1 MGNCF
6 VDEKKEY
13 VISDMFPKRP
23 WINYAWNDKY
33 VSSFD
38 QFGFG
43 ISRYT
48 DRSGAFRNI
57 LNPGC
62 NRLIFIKDEQTHEYY
77 AANRNFDNKNFEVF
91 ETNVGMGYS
100 VVKSKYNGISTST
113 KFFVPT
119 EGLFE
124 CWEIE
129 LENTTDERK
138 DISLYAY
145 ANVDMGVTVH
155 YAYAEGHLSELFNGV
170 YCSHDAYL
178 SPTELT
184 GVFFA
189 SNRKVD
195 FYETTDRRFKGVYG
209 EISHPDALNKETLS
223 NENTCFENEIAPVLQ
238 FKVNLESKQKEKIL
252 FVLGACTSENA
263 AADVCNA
270 FLNKSVFEAE
280 FLKLSKSIDD
290 FQNRI
295 VIDTPDKEI
304 NSRFNIW
311 LKRQMEMGKQW
322 GRMYGKGFRDI
333 MQDISAFLS
342 LDPENARSRILY
354 ALKYQRENGNPVRQ
368 WDPYVPEVYVDG
380 AVWLFFTLNTY
391 LKETNDFEILQEVVP
406 YYESQ
411 LNETVLEH
419 CFRGINFLQTNLGE
433 HGLCLWGDGDWNDSL
448 NGCGVLG
455 KGESVW
461 LSEATVKAA
470 KDFAEILKASN
481 NTEHVDEILQKA
493 ELMKNN
499 IIKYGWDEDHFIYG
513 INDYGEKIGSY
524 DSAEGQIFLNPQTWA
539 VLSGIIDGDDAK
551 KLMDV
556 VDEKLGCNYGFVQQF
571 PSYSKGSDKIGR
583 SSYFKPGCYENGSV
597 YNHGVAF
604 KIVSDCVLKDGDRAF
619 DTLSRI
625 LPCNPDNTYEHS
637 GVEPYA
643 MSNMYLGPECE
654 SRRGEAPLSWITG
667 TSGWVFRG
675 IIENIIGVKADFE
688 GLRIEPNLPQHF
700 ECVSVKRVFRN
711 CVYNITIN
719 GVHSNDNY
727 VIIVD
732 GNRVDGNIVPVFN
745 DNKEHNILVARC

>member
-1 MGNCF
+1 MKNYF
-6 VDEKKEY
+6 IDEKKEY
-13 VISDMFPKRP
+13 VIGNMFPKRP

-48 DRSGAFRNI
+48 DKSGAFRNI
-57 LNPGC
+57 LNAGC
-62 NRLIFIKDEQTHEYY
+62 NRLIFIKDEKTKDYY
-77 AANRNFDNKNFEVF
+77 AVNRNFDNKKFDVF

-100 VVKSKYNGISTST
+100 AIKSEYNGIKTAT
-113 KFFVPT
+113 KFFVPSN
-119 EGLFE
+119 GLLE
-124 CWEIE
+124 CWEVE
-129 LENTTDERK
+129 VENTASENK
-138 DISLYAY
+138 EISLYAY
-145 ANVDMGVTVH
+145 ADVDMSVTVH
-155 YAYAEGHLSELFNGV
+155 YAYAEGHYSDLFNGI

-184 GVFFA
+184 GAFFA
-189 SNRKVD
+189 SDRKAD
-195 FYETTDRRFKGVYG
+195 FYETTNRRFKGVYG
-209 EISHPDALNKETLS
+209 EISHPDALQAETLA
-223 NENTCFENEIAPVLQ
+223 NKNTCFENEIAPVLQ
-238 FKVNLESKQKEKIL
+238 FKLNLLAGQKEKIL
-252 FVLGACTSENA
+252 FVLGACTTEEEA
-263 AADVCNA
+263 GDICNK
-270 FLNKSVFEAE
+270 FLKKDVFEAE
-280 FLKLSKSIDD
+280 FISLLKAVDD
-290 FQNRI
+290 FQDKII
-295 VIDTPDKEI
+295 VTTPDKEI
-304 NSRFNIW
+304 NSRVNIW

-354 ALKYQRENGNPVRQ
+354 ALGYQRENGNPVRQ

-391 LKETNDFEILQEVVP
+391 LKETKDFDILQEKVP

-411 LNETVLEH
+411 LSETVLEH
-419 CFRGINFLQTNLGE
+419 CYRGMNFLQTNLGE

-455 KGESVW
+455 SGESVW
-461 LSEATVKAA
+461 LSEAAVKAA
-470 KDFAEILKASN
+470 KDFAEILEASN
-481 NTEHVDEILQKA
+481 NKTQIEDILQKA
-493 ELMKNN
+493 EVMKNN
-499 IIKYGWDEDHFIYG
+499 IIKHGWDKDHFIYG
-513 INDYGEKIGSY
+513 INDFGEKIGSY

-539 VLSGIIDGDDAK
+539 VLSGIIDNDEAK
-551 KLMDV
+551 NLMKV
-556 VDEKLGCNYGFVQQF
+556 VEEKLGCHYGYVQQI

-604 KIVSDCVLKDGDRAF
+604 KIVSDCVLNDGDSAF
-619 DTLSRI
+619 NTLCKI
-625 LPCNPDNTYEHS
+625 LPVNPTNTYEDS

-675 IIENIIGVKADFE
+675 IIENIIGIKADFD
-688 GLRIEPNLPQHF
+688 GLKIEPNLPQVWH
-700 ECVSVKRVFRN
+700 CVTVKREFRN
-711 CVYNITIN
+711 SVYNISIN
-719 GVHSNDNY
+719 NVHSGDNY
-727 VIIVD
+727 ILTVD
-732 GNRVDGNIVPVFN
+732 GERMSGNRIPAFG
-745 DNKEHNILVARC
+745 DNKEHTVVVERC